1 MKSIQMNTV
10 VCSFFF
16 SSFSPV
22 CISWNIKLKNQN
34 TKNVV
39 NEKRE
44 ENEIKYAPWKLD
56 LLALLRFNFSLVFFV
71 HSFSWARLCAV
82 FFIGFSPLFK
92 WDCQLIWFDIYELF
106 FMRFHWDLKLIEYV
120 RLPGVHTPYSLAN
133 LYCFQHSNQITV
145 TIYLNLNS
153 TQKCSFIN
161 YVLILLKFFNA
172 NI

>member
-39 NEKRE
+39 TEKRE

-56 LLALLRFNFSLVFFV
+56 LLALLRFNFSLVFFLFILFVERVCVRSSSSVLV
-71 HSFSWARLCAV
+71 HYSSETVSSF
-82 FFIGFSPLFK
+82 
-92 WDCQLIWFDIYELF
+92 DLIFMSYF

-133 LYCFQHSNQITV
+133 LYCFQHSNQIIV
-145 TIYLNLNS
+145 TIY
-153 TQKCSFIN
+153 
-161 YVLILLKFFNA
+161 
-172 NI
+172 

>member
-39 NEKRE
+39 TEKRE

-56 LLALLRFNFSLVFFV
+56 LLALLRFNFSLVFFLFIF
-71 HSFSWARLCAV
+71 FSWARLCAV
-82 FFIGFSPLFK
+82 FFIGLSPLFK

-106 FMRFHWDLKLIEYV
+106 FYAFPLRLETHWVCATSWRSHSIFSGQFVLFSTFK
-120 RLPGVHTPYSLAN
+120 PN
-133 LYCFQHSNQITV
+133 YCND
-145 TIYLNLNS
+145 
-153 TQKCSFIN
+153 
-161 YVLILLKFFNA
+161 LLKFKFNTKVF
-172 NI
+172 IH

>member
-10 VCSFFF
+10 VCSFF

-39 NEKRE
+39 TEKRE
-44 ENEIKYAPWKLD
+44 ENKIKYAPWKLD
-56 LLALLRFNFSLVFFV
+56 LLALLRFNFSLVFFLFIF
-71 HSFSWARLCAV
+71 FSWARLCAV

-106 FMRFHWDLKLIEYV
+106 FVCVSTETWNSLSMCDFLAFTLHILWPICIVFNIQTKL
-120 RLPGVHTPYSLAN
+120 L
-133 LYCFQHSNQITV
+133 
-145 TIYLNLNS
+145 
-153 TQKCSFIN
+153 
-161 YVLILLKFFNA
+161 
-172 NI
+172 